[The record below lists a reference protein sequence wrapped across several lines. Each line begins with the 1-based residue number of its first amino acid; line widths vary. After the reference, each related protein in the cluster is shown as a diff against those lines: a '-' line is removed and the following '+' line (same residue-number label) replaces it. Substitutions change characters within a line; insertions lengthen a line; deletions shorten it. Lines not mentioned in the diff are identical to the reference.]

1 MLELAMD
8 VLGTFVRAFRLL
20 FLRPVTRYATE
31 PSRTAVVVLITISI
45 ASGTLLEAA
54 IAGENRYVSGWG
66 VLAAAGGW
74 AAYTLLLWLAKP
86 HYAPF
91 GLPRILADS
100 AAIGT
105 LTAAM
110 VAAVYVAG
118 KSTGNAEG
126 WPLFGVFGAL
136 ALWWAIALWRTGR
149 TAWTGSQWR
158 YGFRAA
164 QYAVIVALLMP
175 DAPVVR
181 GDATQPGFDVW
192 KTAHAYYSFYTG
204 LYGSGEEDDGSSP
217 VKWVDVERTYY
228 MQPQLVS
235 AALEKVLP
243 SDPDRSEIYLL
254 AAAGFA
260 DQDVFKSEVEKTRE
274 LFDKRFG
281 TAGRSIVAI
290 NHADTVEDTPLAN
303 VSNIENLLAGL
314 AHKMDTENDVLVMFL
329 TSHGTRGRFAV
340 NFSGFSFNSLTP
352 GVLRAMLDTSGI
364 KNRVLII
371 SACFSGSFVK
381 ELASDNTLIMTAA
394 SDSRTSFGCSNER
407 EWTFFGDA
415 LFNHALRETY
425 SFESAFAKARETVGQ
440 WEREQGITPS
450 DPQMSAGS
458 AIHAKL
464 KDVAEAFA
472 QQQASSQEST
482 KEEDTPTLR
491 QAADSR

>member
-1 MLELAMD
+1 MLELAID
-8 VLGTFVRAFRLL
+8 VLGTFVRALRLL
-20 FLRPVTRYATE
+20 FLRPVARYATE
-31 PSRTAVVVLITISI
+31 PSRTAVIVLITISI

-74 AAYTLLLWLAKP
+74 IAYTVMLWLAKP
-86 HYAPF
+86 RYAPF

-100 AAIGT
+100 AAIST

-110 VAAVYVAG
+110 VAAVYVGG
-118 KSTGNAEG
+118 KRYGTDESWT
-126 WPLFGVFGAL
+126 LFGIFGAL
-136 ALWWAIALWRTGR
+136 ALWWAIALWRAGR

-164 QYAVIVALLMP
+164 QYAIIVALLMP
-175 DAPVVR
+175 DAPIVR
-181 GDATQPGFDVW
+181 GDATQPSFDVW
-192 KTAHAYYSFYTG
+192 KTANAYYSYYAG
-204 LYGSGEEDDGSSP
+204 VYGDGEEDDDSSP
-217 VKWVDVERTYY
+217 VKLVDVERTYY

-235 AALEKVLP
+235 AALDKVLP
-243 SDPDRSEIYLL
+243 SDPNRSEIYLL

-281 TAGRSIVAI
+281 TAGRSILAI
-290 NHADTVEDTPLAN
+290 NHADTVEDTPLAS
-303 VSNIENLLAGL
+303 VSNMESLLAGL
-314 AHKMDTENDVLVMFL
+314 AQKMDTENDVLVMFL
-329 TSHGTRGRFAV
+329 TSHGTRGLFAV
-340 NFSGFSFNSLTP
+340 SFSGFSFNSLTP
-352 GVLRAMLDTSGI
+352 DALRAMLDTSGI

-371 SACFSGSFVK
+371 SACYSGSFLE
-381 ELASDNTLIMTAA
+381 ELAGDNTLIMTAA

-425 SFESAFAKARETVGQ
+425 SFESAFAKARETVGR

-464 KDVAEAFA
+464 KDVAETFA
-472 QQQASSQEST
+472 RQQASQESA
-482 KEEDTPTLR
+482 KEDDISKLR

>member
-1 MLELAMD
+1 MLELAID
-8 VLGTFVRAFRLL
+8 VLATFVRALRLL
-20 FLRPVTRYATE
+20 FLRPVARYATE
-31 PSRTAVVVLITISI
+31 PSRTALVVLITISI
-45 ASGTLLEAA
+45 ASGMLLEAA

-74 AAYTLLLWLAKP
+74 IAYTVMLWLAKP
-86 HYAPF
+86 RYALF
-91 GLPRILADS
+91 GLSRILADS
-100 AAIGT
+100 AAIST
-105 LTAAM
+105 LTAVM
-110 VAAVYVAG
+110 VAAVYVAA
-118 KSTGNAEG
+118 KSYGNDES
-126 WPLFGVFGAL
+126 WPLCGVFAAL
-136 ALWWAIALWRTGR
+136 ALWWAIALWRAGR

-175 DAPVVR
+175 DAPIVR

-192 KTAHAYYSFYTG
+192 KTANSYYSYYAG
-204 LYGSGEEDDGSSP
+204 VYGNGEEDDDSSP
-217 VKWVDVERTYY
+217 VKLVDVERTYY

-235 AALEKVLP
+235 AALDKVQP
-243 SDPDRSEIYLL
+243 SDSNRSEIYLL

-260 DQDVFKSEVEKTRE
+260 GQDVFKSEVEKTRE

-303 VSNIENLLAGL
+303 VSNMESLLAGL
-314 AHKMDTENDVLVMFL
+314 AQKMDTENDVLVMFL

-340 NFSGFSFNSLTP
+340 SFSGFSFNSLTP
-352 GVLRAMLDTSGI
+352 SALRTMLDTSGI

-371 SACFSGSFVK
+371 SACYSGSFVE
-381 ELASDNTLIMTAA
+381 ELAGDNTLIMTAA

-425 SFESAFAKARETVGQ
+425 SFEAAFAKARETVGQ

-464 KDVAEAFA
+464 KDVAEAFVRE
-472 QQQASSQEST
+472 QVSQESA
-482 KEEDTPTLR
+482 KEDGIPTLR